1 MREFIFIQ
9 TLIHDPPFIF
19 SGSLIAG
26 CVANSNIIVITLE
39 NRNLF
44 IFDNQT
50 GKYILPPLVLPAKAS
65 HLSLTST
72 YLMCITCTG
81 LLNVWDIIKL
91 KAVISEKSLMPILS
105 TSQGRN
111 YL

>member
-1 MREFIFIQ
+1 MQ
-9 TLIHDPPFIF
+9 TQIHDSLFIL

-26 CVANSNIIVITLE
+26 CVANNNIIVITLE

-44 IFDNQT
+44 ILENQT

-65 HLSLTST
+65 HLSLTNT

-91 KAVISEKSLMPILS
+91 KAIISEKSLMPILS

-111 YL
+111 YV